1 MPFGPRMSEARLR
14 WMARERIDDGRLP
27 VMFPPFIRPW
37 YGSEEVCD
45 LCDQGIDR
53 YRVKCEVAD
62 PRDGCELAF
71 HLVCY
76 RVWQLECW
84 KAGRVSSAVSAL

>member
-1 MPFGPRMSEARLR
+1 MPYGLRMSEARLR

-27 VMFPPFIRPW
+27 VMFPPLICPR

-45 LCDQGIDR
+45 LCEQNIDR
-53 YRVKCEVAD
+53 YRVKCEVTD
-62 PRDGCELAF
+62 PRDGCALAF
-71 HLVCY
+71 HIACY

-84 KAGRVSSAVSAL
+84 KPMGLRPAVGRG